1 MPTVLRHG
9 PYRFHFWSADRAE
22 PPHVH
27 VERDRA
33 TAKFWLN
40 PVRLVTSRNF
50 KETELR
56 KVRRI
61 VEEHEQEFLRR
72 WNEQFG
78 R

>member
-50 KETELR
+50 KETECARCGELWR
-56 KVRRI
+56 STNR
-61 VEEHEQEFLRR
+61 
-72 WNEQFG
+72 NS
-78 R
+78 